1 MNGDGIYKRPDYDVF
16 WITYKNADGRRVR
29 ENTKTTDR
37 ATAKRIRDER
47 VGRVA
52 RGEHVDPRMDRTTYE
67 VAREDLLTYYRVHGT
82 RDVAEAEGR
91 LAHLDPYFTGTPIA
105 RIGPAEV
112 EAYARHRQQAG
123 AANATANREL
133 ATLSKML
140 RLAFERGKLMRA
152 PIIKKLREADPRSGF
167 VSRPEF
173 DAIVKHLP
181 VELATGALIAFTL
194 GWRRAEVFGL
204 QRRQLD
210 LQAGTLRLDP
220 GTTKNREGR
229 VAHLTPELKTVLAAQ
244 VARVE
249 ALERKL
255 GRVIPEL
262 LPHLTGRH
270 VGLPVGHL
278 RKAWATACRKAGRPG
293 ILFHDL
299 RRSAV
304 RNLEQ
309 AGVSRSVAM
318 KITGHKTEAVYR
330 RYAIVSAADLAQAA
344 QKLAASG

>member
-1 MNGDGIYKRPDYDVF
+1 MGLYQRPDSDLF
-16 WITYKNADGRRVR
+16 WISYLDTSGRRVR
-29 ENTKTTDR
+29 ESTKSTDLE
-37 ATAKRIRDER
+37 TAQRILDDKK
-47 VGRVA
+47 GRLA
-52 RGEHVDPRMDRTTYE
+52 RGEELLPRVDKVTYE
-67 VAREDLLTYYRVHGT
+67 EAREDLLTYYRVHGT

-91 LAHLDPYFTGTPIA
+91 LAHLDPYFTGTRIA

-112 EAYARHRQQAG
+112 EAYAQHRQQAE
-123 AANATANREL
+123 AANATINREL

-140 RLAFERGKLMRA
+140 RLASERGKLLRV
-152 PIIKKLREADPRSGF
+152 PVIKKLREADPRSGF
-167 VSRPEF
+167 VSRQEF
-173 DAIVKHLP
+173 DSIVKHLP
-181 VELATGALIAFTL
+181 VELAAGALIAFTF
-194 GWRRAEVFGL
+194 GWRKAEVFGL

-220 GTTKNREGR
+220 GKTKNREGR
-229 VAHLTPELKTVLAAQ
+229 PVHLTPELRTVLAAQ
-244 VARVE
+244 VVRVE

-262 LPHLTGRH
+262 LPHLSGRH
-270 VGLPVGHL
+270 AGLRVADL
-278 RKAWATACRKAGRPG
+278 RKTWGRACRKASRPG

-304 RNLEQ
+304 RNLEA

-330 RYAIVSAADLAQAA
+330 RYAIVSDADLAQAA
-344 QKLAASG
+344 QKLAARG